1 MKKFGGAPK
10 CPVCGKS
17 VYATE
22 MVRFNEAAYHKLC
35 LRCATCRKSLAAN
48 QAFVGPE
55 KTIYCRT
62 HLPAPTAE
70 GTAAKPVSQV
80 VAESKPAGTPAAPKP
95 AAEEPRSVAP
105 GGKLPKAAM
114 VPGVGAKVMGVML
127 NPQSGALSRRV
138 FAKYDTDG
146 DGSIGAGELRALCME
161 MGVVLSAE
169 QLDAALRVM
178 DMDGN
183 GTIELDEFERWWASE
198 DRFGQMQRTPEEIE
212 YLQSAFA
219 KFVGFDTDGNGTV
232 DRDEFAALH
241 DSLVAEG
248 YTTHSRDDDWDDM
261 DRDRSGTISF
271 AEYHAWLVDRAR
283 AAQSRTDASG
293 VTHANP
299 FAAELAAKQ
308 AARAAAAAA
317 AAAKQ
322 N

>member
-10 CPVCGKS
+10 CPVCSKS

-22 MVRFNEAAYHKLC
+22 MVRFNEAAYHKQC

-55 KTIYCRT
+55 KTIYCRA

-70 GTAAKPVSQV
+70 APARSVAQTVAAT
-80 VAESKPAGTPAAPKP
+80 GTPAAPP
-95 AAEEPRSVAP
+95 AEPHSVAP
-105 GGKLPKAAM
+105 GGRVPKAARA
-114 VPGVGAKVMGVML
+114 PGVGALVAGAL
-127 NPQSGALSRRV
+127 RSPQSGALSARV
-138 FAKYDTDG
+138 FAKYDADG

-161 MGVVLSAE
+161 MGVVLSAA

-178 DMDGN
+178 DTDGS

-198 DRFGQMQRTPEEIE
+198 DRFGQMQRTPAEIE
-212 YLQSAFA
+212 YLQAAFA
-219 KFVGFDTDGNGTV
+219 RFVGFDTDGNGTV
-232 DRDEFAALH
+232 DRAEFAALH
-241 DSLVAEG
+241 DALVADG
-248 YTTHSRDDDWDDM
+248 YTTHARDDDWDDM
-261 DRDRSGTISF
+261 DRDRSGAISF

-283 AAQSRTDASG
+283 AAQARTDASG
-293 VTHANP
+293 TTHPNP

-317 AAAKQ
+317 SSADKKE
-322 N
+322 